1 MLQLRPEGAGSS
13 SRLLLQLQDSF
24 TSSSRK
30 SLKAWICSWT
40 PLLCTT
46 CVCLCLVQQTN
57 LPCKLGAMQAIS
69 LAVT

>member
-1 MLQLRPEGAGSS
+1 MLQLRPEGACSS

-24 TSSSRK
+24 TLSSRK
-30 SLKAWICSWT
+30 SLKLGCAVT

-46 CVCLCLVQQTN
+46 CVCLCFVQQTN